1 VTLASTPPL
10 QVVAFAATRRG
21 DPERGPL
28 VRLCADDAAR
38 RLLNEGDL
46 VWVQGP
52 RRQEMATVALDDTL
66 PTGGVAVRDIAG
78 IAVSEIIR
86 LVSPERTMRV
96 RAPRNPRNPT

>member
-28 VRLCADDAAR
+28 VRLRADDAAR

-52 RRQEMATVALDDTL
+52 RRQEMATVALDDSL
-66 PTGGVAVRDIAG
+66 PKGGIAVRDIAG
-78 IAVSEIIR
+78 IAVSEVVR
-86 LVSPERTMRV
+86 LVSPERDR
-96 RAPRNPRNPT
+96 PRPPRPA